1 MLITVLLQCISAV
14 IVVAVISGIS
24 FAVSEPFGLSDVGD
38 YPVSLLFE
46 VTCEQVEVKG
56 LLSARETFFN
66 IVTIAQQYAL
76 ELIRIVYAKK
86 AIELFAGLDGGC
98 PGD

>member
-1 MLITVLLQCISAV
+1 M
-14 IVVAVISGIS
+14 
-24 FAVSEPFGLSDVGD
+24 GD

-46 VTCEQVEVKG
+46 VTCEQVDVKG
-56 LLSARETFFN
+56 LLFARKTRFN

-86 AIELFAGLDGGC
+86 AFELFAGLDGEC
-98 PGD
+98 PGTVCPGEGGR